1 MTVTNSSTCSI
12 EPVTCKLM
20 AAAFMF
26 TPGSFS
32 FGRESFLATYFFG
45 LHSCLMWVFTFFAFE
60 KV

>member
-1 MTVTNSSTCSI
+1 
-12 EPVTCKLM
+12 M

-32 FGRESFLATYFFG
+32 FGRESSLATYFFG